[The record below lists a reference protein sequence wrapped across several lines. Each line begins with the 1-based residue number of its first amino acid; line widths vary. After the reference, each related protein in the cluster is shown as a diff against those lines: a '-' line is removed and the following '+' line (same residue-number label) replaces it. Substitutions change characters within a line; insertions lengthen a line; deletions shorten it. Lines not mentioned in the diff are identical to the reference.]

1 MPKKSPNKNLA
12 LYNKL
17 QREFKVLNDKLPE
30 YQRLSVK
37 TRREIISKTIFPFL
51 KDKKKVADNIPRASR
66 SSGFQLPTKK
76 GELTADDKEAAY
88 EKFKK
93 DRLGE

>member
-17 QREFKVLNDKLPE
+17 QREFKKLNDKLPE

-37 TRREIISKTIFPFL
+37 TRRDIISKTIFPFL
-51 KDKKKVADNIPRASR
+51 KDKKQR
-66 SSGFQLPTKK
+66 
-76 GELTADDKEAAY
+76 
-88 EKFKK
+88 
-93 DRLGE
+93 